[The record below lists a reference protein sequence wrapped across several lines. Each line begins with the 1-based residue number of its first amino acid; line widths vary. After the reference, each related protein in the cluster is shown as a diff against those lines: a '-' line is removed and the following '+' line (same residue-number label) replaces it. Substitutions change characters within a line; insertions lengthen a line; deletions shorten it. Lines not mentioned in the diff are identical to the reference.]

1 MVEDTK
7 NGRVHAF
14 FTEFSTH
21 VAKWTG
27 SHWAFFIA
35 AILVVISLSLV
46 GVDITNIGISI
57 VTLLMVFILQNT
69 QNRDSAALH
78 LKLDEVV
85 RVEPE
90 ARDDVQGVESRSEEE
105 IEELHLDEPDGTPLG
120 DRAESGTEV
129 SRRGGA
135 ARSGRS
141 RRADPDPPV
150 AS

>member
-1 MVEDTK
+1 MSAGTGGQNHVD
-7 NGRVHAF
+7 RF
-14 FTEFSTH
+14 FTGFSTW

-35 AILVVISLSLV
+35 AALVVSGLLLV
-46 GVDITNIGISI
+46 GVEITNIAISI

-90 ARDDVQGVESRSEEE
+90 ARDDVRGVESKSEEQ
-105 IEELHLDEPDGTPLG
+105 IRDL
-120 DRAESGTEV
+120 R
-129 SRRGGA
+129 
-135 ARSGRS
+135 
-141 RRADPDPPV
+141 
-150 AS
+150 